1 MTPTEIKQT
10 RQALNLTQKEFAA
23 KIGCSY
29 RSIQNWE
36 GGQRKPS
43 GIAIKAMS
51 RIKPLSGA
59 PTSYIFID
67 ETEGD
72 PLALDKLMNKPL
84 SPERKAA
91 ILKIIKRNKERG

>member
-1 MTPTEIKQT
+1 MTPNEIKQT

-43 GIAIKAMS
+43 
-51 RIKPLSGA
+51 RD
-59 PTSYIFID
+59 F
-67 ETEGD
+67 
-72 PLALDKLMNKPL
+72 
-84 SPERKAA
+84 
-91 ILKIIKRNKERG
+91 